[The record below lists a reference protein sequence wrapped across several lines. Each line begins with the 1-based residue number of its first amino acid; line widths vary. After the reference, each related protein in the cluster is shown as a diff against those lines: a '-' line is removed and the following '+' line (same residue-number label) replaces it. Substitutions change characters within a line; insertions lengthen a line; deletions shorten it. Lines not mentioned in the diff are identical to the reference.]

1 VNGAH
6 QRALARPGDVQ
17 TVEFRPAAFTDGAD
31 WCEMVTRAMLDEQGL
46 PTGVVSTIRDMSRHK
61 ARQRALQRVA
71 AVDTLTGAD
80 SRWAF
85 LEKLD
90 QEIQRVARGA
100 QACLLLIDIDHFKS
114 INDRYGHGVGDQ
126 VLSSFVERLRP
137 GLRGGDSIGRLG
149 GEEFAIL
156 LTGADIQRASMVCE
170 RLRDMVSERRI
181 STVGCESVIVTFSA
195 GLVELKGRADRAE
208 LLDAADKALYRAK
221 NSGRNCL
228 RLAA

>member
-1 VNGAH
+1 MKDYYEILNIPRSASASDIK
-6 QRALARPGDVQ
+6 RAYRRLAVKYHPDKNPD
-17 TVEFRPAAFTDGAD
+17 PAA
-31 WCEMVTRAMLDEQGL
+31 E
-46 PTGVVSTIRDMSRHK
+46 HY
-61 ARQRALQRVA
+61 
-71 AVDTLTGAD
+71 
-80 SRWAF
+80 
-85 LEKLD
+85 
-90 QEIQRVARGA
+90 
-100 QACLLLIDIDHFKS
+100 FKE

-170 RLRDMVSERRI
+170 RLRNMVSERRI
-181 STVGCESVIVTFSA
+181 SAVGCESITVTFSA